1 VDSANDAQALRGYW
15 VLVPLENAHKLPKG
29 AYYIY
34 QIVGLEVFTEA
45 GDLLGNVADVL
56 TTSANDV
63 YVVKGPGVREPSG
76 ELLVPVVKQVV
87 KRIDPDQGRIVI
99 ADPQEWA

>member
-1 VDSANDAQALRGYW
+1 
-15 VLVPLENAHKLPKG
+15 
-29 AYYIY
+29 
-34 QIVGLEVFTEA
+34 
-45 GDLLGNVADVL
+45 VADVL

-87 KRIDPDQGRIVI
+87 KRIDPDHGRIVI
-99 ADPQEWA
+99 ADPGEWA